1 MEAAMRYSKLKK
13 LPDEAFRR
21 RTGIQRSTFTSMVK
35 ILQSAERKKRALGGK
50 KPKQAMADRLL
61 MTLEYL
67 REYRTYFH
75 IASSYN
81 ISESTAY
88 RYIRWIEDTLIKDKI
103 FALPGRKTLLKSD
116 MQFEVVMIDAT
127 ESPCERPKK
136 NSGGSTPAKR
146 NGIPKKRK
154 SS

>member
-1 MEAAMRYSKLKK
+1 MRYSHLKK
-13 LPDEAFRR
+13 LPDEAFRG
-21 RTGIQRSTFTSMVK
+21 RTGIQRSTFTGMVK
-35 ILQSAERKKRALGGK
+35 ILQSAEWKKLAPGGK

-61 MTLEYL
+61 MALEYL

-88 RYIRWIEDTLIKDKI
+88 RYIRWIEDTLIKDKN
-103 FALPGRKTLLKSD
+103 FALPGRKALLKSD

-136 NSGGSTPAKR
+136 NSGVSIPAKR
-146 NGIPKKRK
+146 NGTPKKHK
-154 SS
+154 SL